1 MPLNALLLTDGILS
15 HSHQSRGL
23 LRTISSC
30 VALSI
35 QDFQYKCIQTGCV
48 GFCVK
53 R

>member
-15 HSHQSRGL
+15 HSHTKVAGL
-23 LRTISSC
+23 RPYRH
-30 VALSI
+30 ALLFPSKI
-35 QDFQYKCIQTGCV
+35 FQYKCIQTGCV